1 MGRRKRSRQDETDVL
16 ESYEREW
23 LVQRE
28 NASKQQDITQHDG
41 GVKDSQ
47 GNQSVRKPNR
57 KSTSLDHESS
67 TTTSATAPALEQD
80 RIERQRLKKQRQK
93 ERRKEKKIAV
103 AASREST
110 TKYKVELDKN
120 IQLEKK
126 RQLENKQS
134 KAKNAAQS
142 FRTFNKGVKCL
153 DLVVGKG
160 PMVQHRKKVHV
171 SYTLR
176 AKSHTTGKI
185 LDSSKIFGF
194 RVGKGEVIQGWDIG
208 LEYMKVGGIRR
219 LIVPPQ
225 AGYGSKDVGAGKG
238 ADLYFEI
245 ELLHV
250 AP

>member
-1 MGRRKRSRQDETDVL
+1 MR
-16 ESYEREW
+16 
-23 LVQRE
+23 
-28 NASKQQDITQHDG
+28 
-41 GVKDSQ
+41 
-47 GNQSVRKPNR
+47 
-57 KSTSLDHESS
+57 
-67 TTTSATAPALEQD
+67 
-80 RIERQRLKKQRQK
+80 
-93 ERRKEKKIAV
+93 
-103 AASREST
+103 
-110 TKYKVELDKN
+110 
-120 IQLEKK
+120 QLEKK
-126 RQLENKQS
+126 RS
-134 KAKNAAQS
+134 KERHTTQS

-160 PMVQHRKKVHV
+160 PMVQHRKKVRV

-185 LDSSKIFGF
+185 LDSSKNFGF

-208 LEYMKVGGIRR
+208 LEYMKAGGIRR

-225 AGYGSKDVGAGKG
+225 AGYGNKDVGAGKC